1 MTKRND
7 LEREVLMAGSG
18 FCKKLSIKGLY
29 AESVI
34 WKYLRELGGQLVINA
49 PVDKSGKKTWPPQYI
64 LNDIRY
70 KCIKIIHCR
79 DLEELELL
87 FSITCSNF
95 NFGIITKCLDALST
109 NILLTWAALK
119 YVKNPTPNAKRFIR
133 GLENVFF
140 YNRVRE
146 WYEINGLLLS
156 SEESAACHQYFEIMY
171 TKFELLKQKIE
182 QDKARNIHLKI
193 EPELANPQDIC
204 ENWTRVTDNFNV
216 DRIGEILTLWK
227 KKGERVA
234 VLKAIK
240 KDCEACQILSEDM
253 RIRKVVFLD
262 EFIRAIKKD
271 TCVSLL
277 CHLQEL
283 NMQYEC
289 RFKTLQGDIEKMNI
303 DYISKNNEMEGKVA
317 ELDLQVKEQSKT
329 IQRQDEYIN
338 FLQSTNKERKC
349 KTRVFCLYVTFPENA
364 EYIMKRLHELIDI
377 QTSPKQIV
385 MPLRTAVDAGVITRR
400 PWGDFCAEF
409 GNTKLKSSTSYS
421 DYLNEKYKYTDEAF
435 NLLVEEFAGL
445 RNLS

>member
-119 YVKNPTPNAKRFIR
+119 YVKSPTPNAKRFIR

-156 SEESAACHQYFEIMY
+156 SEESAA
-171 TKFELLKQKIE
+171 L
-182 QDKARNIHLKI
+182 
-193 EPELANPQDIC
+193 
-204 ENWTRVTDNFNV
+204 
-216 DRIGEILTLWK
+216 
-227 KKGERVA
+227 
-234 VLKAIK
+234 
-240 KDCEACQILSEDM
+240 
-253 RIRKVVFLD
+253 
-262 EFIRAIKKD
+262 
-271 TCVSLL
+271 
-277 CHLQEL
+277 
-283 NMQYEC
+283 
-289 RFKTLQGDIEKMNI
+289 
-303 DYISKNNEMEGKVA
+303 
-317 ELDLQVKEQSKT
+317 
-329 IQRQDEYIN
+329 
-338 FLQSTNKERKC
+338 
-349 KTRVFCLYVTFPENA
+349 
-364 EYIMKRLHELIDI
+364 
-377 QTSPKQIV
+377 
-385 MPLRTAVDAGVITRR
+385 
-400 PWGDFCAEF
+400 
-409 GNTKLKSSTSYS
+409 
-421 DYLNEKYKYTDEAF
+421 
-435 NLLVEEFAGL
+435 
-445 RNLS
+445 